1 MVNYKRNNKYLI
13 AFGKHLRQLRK
24 QKGVSMEEL
33 ALQADVEYTQ
43 IANIERG
50 KINTTISTV
59 LAVAEALDV
68 EVSELFRFKF
78 PS

>member
-59 LAVAEALDV
+59 LAVAEALDA